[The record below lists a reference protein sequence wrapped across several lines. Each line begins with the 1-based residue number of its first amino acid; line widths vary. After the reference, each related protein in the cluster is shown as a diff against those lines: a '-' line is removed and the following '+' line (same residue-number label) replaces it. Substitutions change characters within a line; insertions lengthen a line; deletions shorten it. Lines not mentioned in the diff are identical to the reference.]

1 VNRQTFIDRLR
12 AWAMRAD
19 TEAVESEG
27 TARLAWQGQA
37 NVLHAL
43 ASGIASG
50 SGGADPATLRKQI
63 IFDRQKALTAWN
75 ADRDPVRVAPISGE
89 VQGYEL
95 VLDLLEDVDSWAA
108 PQTATR

>member
-19 TEAVESEG
+19 HEAVESDG

-37 NVLHAL
+37 DVLHAL
-43 ASGIASG
+43 ASVVAAG
-50 SGGADPATLRKQI
+50 SGGADPAVLRQQI
-63 IFDRQKALTAWN
+63 IFDRQKALAAWN
-75 ADRDPVRVAPISGE
+75 EDRDPVRVAPIAGA

-95 VLDLLEDVDSWAA
+95 VLDLLQDVDSWSA
-108 PQTATR
+108 PQAAAR